1 MSRARFTFRPGS
13 QLDSHRRAWAYLMAV
28 PDGQRNDFLVRAIL
42 RMQEDTVLEEAL
54 RRILREELQAVSLQT
69 GPPPEATKQSTVSEP
84 STAPPIPQEMLS
96 FLGSLMQDD

>member
-54 RRILREELQAVSLQT
+54 RRILREELQAIPLQT
-69 GPPPEATKQSTVSEP
+69 GPPPEDVGQNAVPEP
-84 STAPPIPQEMLS
+84 GTDPPIPQEMLL